1 MPKQEDLKKAIQEL
15 QEQRGTVESPE
26 LGIEDLFD
34 FIQEYSL
41 FTEGSRILLFRDP
54 KYGAWT
60 ISVIHPD
67 HFIGSSNETFLVQ
80 DCGSALPEAIKKAI
94 SGKSQE
100 AFDLIQKRER
110 WLEGEMD
117 DLKRLKSK
125 LGAI

>member
-15 QEQRGTVESPE
+15 QEQRGVMKEKSE

-41 FTEGSRILLFRDP
+41 FTEGSRILIFRDP
-54 KYGAWT
+54 RYGAWT

-80 DCGSALPEAIKKAI
+80 DCEST
-94 SGKSQE
+94 
-100 AFDLIQKRER
+100 QKRSR
-110 WLEGEMD
+110 KPSLGKA
-117 DLKRLKSK
+117 KRL
-125 LGAI
+125 